1 MKQQKQRAF
10 LTTYYAITYKM
21 LVLNGLHLG
30 GNIQNFDFSNS
41 SVIYGIRTNN
51 LIINLTISSFELLKS
66 IKVFERFGRRRRRV
80 FYVYANLSSQSFFK
94 KCFNYYNVH
103 LVRFSTK
110 TNIIRKLFWRTIFII
125 GKWFPGFLTNRTTYK
140 VYHIRLKRR
149 LRLNLYNVPINNKFY
164 FDKFPKRPSGGIV
177 VNTKKSILN
186 EFICLGIP
194 LFYTGDVFL
203 NNNNMLFYK
212 IPSNSGTFELG
223 NFFFI
228 IFFSTYLL
236 GFYVYLKKFNAK
248 YFISLLNVKIYGQT
262 LELKKYLFF
271 KRYILINKIFLL

>member
-1 MKQQKQRAF
+1 MKKNDF
-10 LTTYYAITYKM
+10 LTTYYTITYKM

-51 LIINLTISSFELLKS
+51 LIINLTLSSFELLKS

-94 KCFNYYNVH
+94 RCFNYYNLH
-103 LVRFSTK
+103 LVRFSSK
-110 TNIIRKLFWRTIFII
+110 TNIIRKLFWRTIFIV
-125 GKWFPGFLTNRTTYK
+125 GKWFPGFLTNRDTYR
-140 VYHIRLKRR
+140 VYHVRLKRR
-149 LRLNLYNVPINNKFY
+149 LRLNLHNLPIKNKYY
-164 FDKFPKRPSGGIV
+164 FDRFPKRPSGGIV
-177 VNTKKSILN
+177 INTKKSILN
-186 EFICLGIP
+186 EFISLGIP

-228 IFFSTYLL
+228 IFFSSYLL
-236 GFYVYLKKFNAK
+236 GFYAYLKKFHAR
-248 YFISLLNVKIYGQT
+248 YFVSLLNVKIYGKNIV
-262 LELKKYLFF
+262 LKKHLFF
-271 KRYILINKIFLL
+271 KRYILVNKIFLL

>member
-1 MKQQKQRAF
+1 
-10 LTTYYAITYKM
+10 M

-66 IKVFERFGRRRRRV
+66 VKSFERFGRRRRRV

-94 KCFNYYNVH
+94 KCFEYYNVH
-103 LVRFSTK
+103 LLRFATQSNRIK
-110 TNIIRKLFWRTIFII
+110 KLFWRTIFII
-125 GKWFPGFLTNRTTYK
+125 GKWFPGFLTNRNTYK
-140 VYHIRLKRR
+140 FYHMRLKRR
-149 LRLNLYNVPINNKFY
+149 LRLNLENIPIKNKFY

-177 VNTKKSILN
+177 INTKQSILN

-228 IFFSTYLL
+228 IFFSSYLL
-236 GFYVYLKKFNAK
+236 GFYVYLKKFHAK
-248 YFISLLNVKIYGQT
+248 YFISLLNVKIYGQAIKV
-262 LELKKYLFF
+262 KKYLFF
-271 KRYILINKIFLL
+271 KRYLLINKIFLKELC

>member
-1 MKQQKQRAF
+1 
-10 LTTYYAITYKM
+10 M

-223 NFFFI
+223 NFFFVV
-228 IFFSTYLL
+228 FFSSYLL
-236 GFYVYLKKFNAK
+236 GFYAYLKKFHAK